1 MIKKKT
7 QIVPQEKSTNA
18 SNLYIKDAQNKPKKK
33 YQNFTDVG
41 LFAYHLNKI

>member
-1 MIKKKT
+1 MIKKT
-7 QIVPQEKSTNA
+7 PDSSQEKNTNA